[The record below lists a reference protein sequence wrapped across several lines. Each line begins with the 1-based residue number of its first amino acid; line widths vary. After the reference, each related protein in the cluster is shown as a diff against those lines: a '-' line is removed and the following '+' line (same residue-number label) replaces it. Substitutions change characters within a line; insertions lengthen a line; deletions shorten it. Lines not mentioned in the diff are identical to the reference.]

1 MLTAFLR
8 YLLPFE
14 SISWHQY
21 MFKLDGPHHVGEHR
35 YEKPALQQECP
46 LLLGLPI
53 IVTQLV

>member
-14 SISWHQY
+14 SISQHQY
-21 MFKLDGPHHVGEHR
+21 MLDGPHHVGEHC

-46 LLLGLPI
+46 LLSGLPI
-53 IVTQLV
+53 IATWLV

>member
-14 SISWHQY
+14 SISQHRY
-21 MFKLDGPHHVGEHR
+21 MLDGPHHVGERR

-53 IVTQLV
+53 IATQLV

>member
-14 SISWHQY
+14 SISQHRY
-21 MFKLDGPHHVGEHR
+21 MLDGPHHVGERR

-53 IVTQLV
+53 IVIQLV